1 LKKHGR
7 FDVGFSC
14 NPPLISICDFRCNT
28 PLFSL
33 SQQLLFVPNA
43 VNQSISG
50 PRASSWTYFTL
61 PLVTIETGFVQN
73 PTALSSQDDKY
84 RSINMQILS

>member
-50 PRASSWTYFTL
+50 PRASS
-61 PLVTIETGFVQN
+61 
-73 PTALSSQDDKY
+73 
-84 RSINMQILS
+84 